1 MLNLSI
7 AAIIISEI
15 AWMGTTASPNDE
27 WIELYNNTG
36 FSVNLNN
43 WVLKSVDDTP
53 KIKLTGVILPN
64 GFYLLE
70 RTDDTTLPNIIA
82 DQIYTGALGNTGENL
97 ELYDGSGIL
106 IDRVDN
112 SNGWTAGDNSTKQTM
127 ERAGHQSWQ
136 TSQNPGGTPKE
147 KNSEKAPVEVILQQE
162 PQSTTTTVEVRPQQR
177 EVEPQSVVEP
187 KQPVVYPSGIILS
200 EIMPSPEGP
209 DETEEW
215 IKIFNK
221 NNFEVDLSDWQI
233 TDTIGKTNT
242 YTFPAGIKI
251 SAMGFLVLN
260 RPETKIILNNNADG
274 LKLIQPDEK
283 TIDSVNYE
291 KAPQG
296 QSYNLTNSGW
306 IWSGNKGDK
315 KEENKIEKSLAA
327 ISEPII
333 IGQNKRNF
341 SPLLTAITLA
351 ILSGFVIILLIL
363 KHVRTQ
369 PRENN

>member
-27 WIELYNNTG
+27 WIELYNNTSS
-36 FSVNLNN
+36 SVNLNN

-64 GFYLLE
+64 SFYLLE
-70 RTDDTTLPNIIA
+70 RTDNNTLPNIIA
-82 DQIYTGALGNTGENL
+82 DQIYTGALGNAGENL
-97 ELYDGSGIL
+97 EIYDDSGIL
-106 IDRVDN
+106 IDAVNN

-136 TSQNPGGTPKE
+136 TSQSPGGTPKE
-147 KNSEKAPVEVILQQE
+147 KNSAI
-162 PQSTTTTVEVRPQQR
+162 
-177 EVEPQSVVEP
+177 EVEPIETTTIPLLEIRSPLEIESQSIVEP
-187 KQPVVYPSGIILS
+187 KQLIIYPSGIIFS
-200 EIMPSPEGP
+200 EVMPSPEGA

-221 NNFEVDLSDWQI
+221 NNFGVDLSGWQI
-233 TDTIGKTNT
+233 TDTVGKTNT
-242 YTFPAGIKI
+242 YTFPASTKI
-251 SAMGFLVLN
+251 SSQGFLILT

-274 LKLIQPDEK
+274 LKLIQPDGN
-283 TIDSVNYE
+283 IVDSVNYE
-291 KAPQG
+291 KALLG
-296 QSYNLTNSGW
+296 QSYGPGAINT
-306 IWSGNKGDK
+306 IKKG
-315 KEENKIEKSLAA
+315 EEKGLAA

-351 ILSGFVIILLIL
+351 IFSGVIILVL
-363 KHVRTQ
+363 KRKL
-369 PRENN
+369 R